1 LGVAARLPGTE
12 VLVFSF
18 YFNGKIYFLTGR
30 AKKNKIFTVFKAILR
45 KK

>member
-1 LGVAARLPGTE
+1 
-12 VLVFSF
+12 
-18 YFNGKIYFLTGR
+18 LTGR